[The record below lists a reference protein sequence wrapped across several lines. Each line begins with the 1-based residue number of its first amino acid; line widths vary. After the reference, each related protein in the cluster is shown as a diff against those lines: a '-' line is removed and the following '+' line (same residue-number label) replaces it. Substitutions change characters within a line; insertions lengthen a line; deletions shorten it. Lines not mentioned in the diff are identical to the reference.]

1 MVYQKIRQMA
11 KERNESIKEV
21 AEKAGISEITIYRWR
36 NENKPTTRALAKVA
50 EVLGTSP
57 AELLEDNEEDDKM
70 LVEIM
75 DKVRKMSHKER
86 LKLLEIMLI
95 IF

>member
-11 KERNESIKEV
+11 KARHESIREV

-36 NENKPTTRALAKVA
+36 NENKPSTRALNKVA

-57 AELLEDNEEDDKM
+57 AELLEDNEEDDET

-75 DKVRKMSHKER
+75 NRVRKMSHRER